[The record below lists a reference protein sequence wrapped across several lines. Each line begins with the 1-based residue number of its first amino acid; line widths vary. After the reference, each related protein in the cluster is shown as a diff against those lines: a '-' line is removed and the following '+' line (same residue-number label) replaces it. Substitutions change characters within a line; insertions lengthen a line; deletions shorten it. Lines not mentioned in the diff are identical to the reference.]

1 MLKELR
7 DVLTRKKDD
16 SPEAKLSP
24 ATREGALE
32 GRCGFTEQEM
42 ADAVGPAA
50 VLPDEDD

>member
-7 DVLTRKKDD
+7 DVLTRKQDD

-24 ATREGALE
+24 EKDGQ
-32 GRCGFTEQEM
+32 CGFTEEEM
-42 ADAVGPAA
+42 AAAVGPAA